1 MKQLSLFKDTEI
13 FTLTDPKNRDEIR
26 KTNPYLGPKS
36 KNIGYKKYIDSK
48 EWKRKK
54 KFAIQLADYKC
65 EFCEKTGYLE
75 VHHSNYN
82 CLYHERF
89 DDVYV
94 LCKQCHLDED
104 EMRKFLAGYETY
116 MEKKYGPSWNIH
128 RGEETISE
136 FREWLEEKE
145 LFEESD

>member
-13 FTLTDPKNRDEIR
+13 FNLTSSDNREDII

-36 KNIGYKKYIDSK
+36 KNVGYKKYISSED
-48 EWKRKK
+48 WKRKK

-65 EFCEKTGYLE
+65 EFCEEKGYLE
-75 VHHSNYN
+75 VHHSNYE

-94 LCKQCHLDED
+94 LCKECHIEED
-104 EMRKFLAGYETY
+104 ENRKFGAGYKTY
-116 MEKKYGPSWNIH
+116 MEKKYGESWESYRSEATRN
-128 RGEETISE
+128 E
-136 FREWLEEKE
+136 FREWLEDKE
-145 LFEESD
+145 RFEEDY